1 MSRRRRDQRGAVAI
15 EAALVTGVVFAMI
28 FGIVECAFLMRDYV
42 GVTSASRVGARAAS
56 AGAAAGPCV
65 AQTGDLV
72 PCPASGVPEL
82 AQLAVD
88 AIGSS
93 RTVLAKDTISYVM
106 VYKANSTG
114 YPGTATTMPDV
125 SGCTSSCVVYRWNPA
140 QDRFRYAQGSW
151 DSRLVNAC
159 AEGTA
164 PLDAVGVDV
173 VVKHD
178 FFTGFFGKSMDLSD
192 HAVMSFEPLSN
203 AACAPGAHQ

>member
-1 MSRRRRDQRGAVAI
+1 MAI

-28 FGIVECAFLMRDYV
+28 FGIVESAFLMRDYV

-65 AQTGDLV
+65 AEVGDLV
-72 PCPASGVPEL
+72 PCPANGVPKL

-106 VYKANSTG
+106 VYKANSAG
-114 YPGTATTMPDV
+114 YPGTSTSMPDV
-125 SGCTSSCVVYRWNPA
+125 TGCTSSCVVYRWNAA
-140 QDRFRYAQGSW
+140 QDRFRYSQGSW

-159 AEGTA
+159 ADGSL
-164 PLDAVGVDV
+164 PLDAVGVNV

-178 FFTGFFGKSMDLSD
+178 FFTGFFGSSMDLSD